1 MDFLKKLPIL
11 IKAAILLSTVY
22 IVVKF
27 LIHPP
32 LPSSLIMIYM
42 FLVTAGLWMYLSLY
56 DEKMEEF
63 LGPIKSFLRGWA
75 GENIA
80 ITALRVV
87 TLIAIPLYVGSSVYA
102 RLSPSN
108 QPPIEQRVIHPAPP
122 TEFVGLT
129 NPVPHTPQ
137 NVMAGKGLFIAYCS
151 PCHGIKLD
159 GKGPQYKGFDPP
171 PANFVDVGTIAQLQE
186 AFLFWRISKGGVGLP
201 IEGQP
206 WKSAMPRWETRIA
219 PENIWKII
227 MYEYEGSGHQPRT
240 WE

>member
-11 IKAAILLSTVY
+11 IKAAILLSAVY

-42 FLVTAGLWMYLSLY
+42 FLVSAGLWVYLSLY

-63 LGPIKSFLRGWA
+63 MGPIKAFLRGWA

-80 ITALRVV
+80 ITSLRVV
-87 TLIAIPLYVGSSVYA
+87 ILIAIPLYVGNSVYA
-102 RLSPSN
+102 RLSPSH

-206 WKSAMPRWETRIA
+206 WKSAMPRWETRIS